1 MTFVFGWS
9 DPLHNLDSPECST
22 EGKQD
27 LQQNLKWE
35 TYKIC
40 KIIFDCK
47 YNEWVKTK
55 SSQVEKLYKNSR
67 HIDEFALLCT
77 FFIVYI
83 LVWICS
89 FWMVPTQDNWQ
100 SPYFVM
106 NLDLGYSETYVIQS
120 DHNNTSCDWK
130 VGVKM
135 LTVFLTNGMKNADI
149 VGCMVG
155 YKYPN

>member
-1 MTFVFGWS
+1 MNGS
-9 DPLHNLDSPECST
+9 KQRALKSKKLH
-22 EGKQD
+22 
-27 LQQNLKWE
+27 
-35 TYKIC
+35 
-40 KIIFDCK
+40 
-47 YNEWVKTK
+47 
-55 SSQVEKLYKNSR
+55 KNSR
-67 HIDEFALLCT
+67 HIDKFALRMHG
-77 FFIVYI
+77 FFFLLLFFVYI

-106 NLDLGYSETYVIQS
+106 NLDVGYSETYVIQS